1 MAIVNMCE
9 RESLICWVKDTEKT
23 FKSNKIK
30 KPEGKCG

>member
-1 MAIVNMCE
+1 MTIVNMCE

-30 KPEGKCG
+30 KRKGNVG